1 VIPLVP
7 APGIHHAQLLGCSPA
22 KCRIVNTTA
31 LLHLL
36 RGSGD
41 NKESHVAT
49 GAEETKVSELPAKES
64 ENRADGSA
72 LCPQGR
78 TWPGSS
84 SANTTASMDIVT
96 QEELE
101 PKTLGF

>member
-1 VIPLVP
+1 MLLVD
-7 APGIHHAQLLGCSPA
+7 I
-22 KCRIVNTTA
+22 IA

-36 RGSGD
+36 HGSGG
-41 NKESHVAT
+41 NEAAHVAT